1 LERHPDAVHRL
12 TDNVRQ
18 ADRVERAALADLRAG
33 DVGRAVRW
41 YASNG
46 RIVSSPDR
54 DQALDTVVAGWS
66 DDVTAGVD
74 TTMLAWRKANVAQLN
89 TRARTWMTATS
100 RLTGPTL
107 VAPGGQIYR
116 AGDWIVTLA
125 PGARGELVTSERGT
139 VTGVDPTAGTLF
151 ARMDDGRVQRFGTE
165 DTGAERLSHGY
176 AVTVHRSQGSTVD
189 TAHRLD
195 DGGGR
200 ELAYV
205 AMSRARQRSGV
216 YVVADNVDQAA
227 EDLIRDWS
235 VERRAIWAI
244 DAGTPASDP
253 LAVEADARAPT
264 LMRTGLRRARL
275 IAEQAAVAAAIPPD
289 PSRDLDRVER
299 QIADAHK
306 ARTDL
311 STGDG
316 QWTGT
321 PAGTAAGQ
329 LREAQTK
336 RRQAEGFSGAP
347 DMSRQM
353 RRAWRRAA
361 RHWAEREATAQLVF
375 DQVAGPHVAELNE
388 ALRRL
393 GVNRDTLVSAREARR
408 DWLDSHPEAGKRID
422 RLDAELRKL
431 DLGAPVGPQPEQTVE
446 GRRDSLTS
454 TRRRPAIENHLKGS
468 VDIGL

>member
-1 LERHPDAVHRL
+1 MPAAAWMSQVETGQGRRAGAGRRAAGAQAGRPLERHPDAVHRL

-189 TAHRLD
+189 T
-195 DGGGR
+195 
-200 ELAYV
+200 
-205 AMSRARQRSGV
+205 
-216 YVVADNVDQAA
+216 
-227 EDLIRDWS
+227 
-235 VERRAIWAI
+235 
-244 DAGTPASDP
+244 
-253 LAVEADARAPT
+253 
-264 LMRTGLRRARL
+264 
-275 IAEQAAVAAAIPPD
+275 
-289 PSRDLDRVER
+289 
-299 QIADAHK
+299 
-306 ARTDL
+306 
-311 STGDG
+311 
-316 QWTGT
+316 
-321 PAGTAAGQ
+321 
-329 LREAQTK
+329 
-336 RRQAEGFSGAP
+336 
-347 DMSRQM
+347 
-353 RRAWRRAA
+353 
-361 RHWAEREATAQLVF
+361 
-375 DQVAGPHVAELNE
+375 
-388 ALRRL
+388 
-393 GVNRDTLVSAREARR
+393 
-408 DWLDSHPEAGKRID
+408 
-422 RLDAELRKL
+422 
-431 DLGAPVGPQPEQTVE
+431 
-446 GRRDSLTS
+446 
-454 TRRRPAIENHLKGS
+454 
-468 VDIGL
+468 